1 MKESDEE
8 PGMREDSN
16 KFQQQSD
23 SAPALH
29 LILLPF
35 LPSIKTL

>member
-16 KFQQQSD
+16 KFQQQSG

-29 LILLPF
+29 LILLP
-35 LPSIKTL
+35 SIKTL